1 MITFRGSVTAKDWF
15 VDGKFFLTTVP
26 NPWHVL
32 PQKPPPPPEVD
43 SDQRPTPPPPPP
55 QNHRPRG
62 ATKLSIPQSRSI
74 GIHAGFYEYLF
85 ASRSKT
91 EDTSKYRQI
100 LNSLLTLFRN
110 EESLRTFSIN
120 VTGHSLGGALATLF
134 TFYLVME
141 TEVIV
146 SQLPVTCISFAS
158 PKSGNIQFARAFQE
172 LELQKQIICLRV
184 ANYRDLITERPDRLT
199 CWTFCLQDAI
209 FRHVGIE
216 LLLYPE
222 RTDARR
228 KNNDD
233 KRYRIRYNRV
243 RRSRL
248 SQFSDDF
255 FLSLVNTIHCTASV
269 TCGCC
274 IHNYMKWH
282 SCDEYLNR
290 VEQIENALESVP
302 MQELCNQYHT
312 IVAEESESFTIPIR
326 TMSRN
331 ISTQAPLPTDQSTK
345 VIRNA
350 MDGEKL

>member
-1 MITFRGSVTAKDWF
+1 MITFRGSVTTKDWF
-15 VDGKFFLTTVP
+15 VDGKFFLTSVP
-26 NPWHVL
+26 NPL
-32 PQKPPPPPEVD
+32 FLFKQNKQPQPQQPQYHQEVG
-43 SDQRPTPPPPPP
+43 
-55 QNHRPRG
+55 NLHRRRLEM
-62 ATKLSIPQSRSI
+62 KYSIPQSRCI

-91 EDTSKYRQI
+91 DNTSKYHQI
-100 LNSLLTLFRN
+100 LKSLRTLFQK

-141 TEVIV
+141 PDMTT
-146 SQLPVTCISFAS
+146 SPFPVTCISFAS
-158 PKSGNIQFARAFQE
+158 PKCGNIQLARAFQE
-172 LELQKQIICLRV
+172 LELQKQILCLRV

-216 LLLYPE
+216 LLLYADRNE
-222 RTDARR
+222 AGSRH
-228 KNNDD
+228 NNEN

-255 FLSLVNTIHCTASV
+255 FLSLMNTIHCTASV

-274 IHNYMKWH
+274 IHDYLKWH
-282 SCDEYLNR
+282 SCDEYLSR
-290 VEQIENALESVP
+290 VEQMENALESLP
-302 MQELCNQYHT
+302 MRELYNQYQT
-312 IVAEESESFTIPIR
+312 ILSEESETFTLPIR
-326 TMSRN
+326 SLSKN
-331 ISTQAPLPTDQSTK
+331 ISTQKETLPNDR
-345 VIRNA
+345 V
-350 MDGEKL
+350 E

>member
-15 VDGKFFLTTVP
+15 VDGKFFLTNVP
-26 NPWHVL
+26 NPLLKLKQQQDDAVVNGGGGGNPSQ
-32 PQKPPPPPEVD
+32 PQ
-43 SDQRPTPPPPPP
+43 
-55 QNHRPRG
+55 HRCRLE
-62 ATKLSIPQSRSI
+62 TKFSIPQSRCI
-74 GIHAGFYEYLF
+74 GLHAGFYEYLF

-91 EDTSKYRQI
+91 DDTSKYRQI
-100 LNSLLTLFRN
+100 LNNLQTLFAK
-110 EESLRTFSIN
+110 EDALRTFSIN
-120 VTGHSLGGALATLF
+120 VTGHSLGGALATMF
-134 TFYLVME
+134 AFYLVLD
-141 TEVIV
+141 TDFIIP
-146 SQLPVTCISFAS
+146 QLPVTCISFAS
-158 PKSGNIQFARAFQE
+158 PKCGNIQFARAFQE

-184 ANYRDLITERPDRLT
+184 ANHRDLITERPDRLT
-199 CWTFCLQDAI
+199 CWTFCLQDSI

-222 RTDARR
+222 GAKARL
-228 KNNDD
+228 KSNNED

-274 IHNYMKWH
+274 IHDYMKWH

-302 MQELCNQYHT
+302 MRELYNQYHT
-312 IVAEESESFTIPIR
+312 IVAEESEIFTLPIQMISRNASAQAPIR
-326 TMSRN
+326 N
-331 ISTQAPLPTDQSTK
+331 D
-345 VIRNA
+345 
-350 MDGEKL
+350 